1 MTAKDLAIVV
11 KGMAPVVSEIVK
23 AAVDHA
29 VAPYVARLAVLETK
43 EAATVYHGKDGLPGQ
58 KGLDGAQGP
67 EGPAGP
73 AGSPG
78 ARGERGEAGIAG
90 TVGERGPEGPEGKP
104 GRDGRDG
111 MTVQGP
117 AGEKGLDGKDGVGTA
132 GRDGRDGSLENLKA
146 MFDGE
151 RTVTLCFKDG
161 RAIEGGVIRFPVPI
175 YRGVFVEGKTYEP
188 ADTVTWAGSTW
199 VANTETTLKPGEGT
213 KAWTLIVKRGRDGK
227 DGQDGG
233 PAPVPPVV
241 KV

>member
-23 AAVDHA
+23 AAVDNA
-29 VAPYVARLAVLETK
+29 VAPYVARIAALEAK
-43 EAATVYHGKDGLPGQ
+43 EAITVYNGKDGAA
-58 KGLDGAQGP
+58 GLNGKDGMQ
-67 EGPAGP
+67 GPAGP
-73 AGSPG
+73 PG
-78 ARGERGEAGIAG
+78 PTGERGERGEPGAAGAI
-90 TVGERGPEGPEGKP
+90 GERGPEGPEGKP

-117 AGEKGLDGKDGVGTA
+117 AGEKGLDGKNGEPGTP
-132 GRDGRDGSLENLKA
+132 GRDGRDGTLENLKA

-188 ADTVTWAGSTW
+188 ADMVTWAGSTW
-199 VANTETTLKPGEGT
+199 LAQTETLIKPGDGT
-213 KAWTLIVKRGRDGK
+213 KAWTLVVKRGRDGK
-227 DGQDGG
+227 DGRDGG
-233 PAPVPPVV
+233 TPPIPVV